1 MMILSWHMAGRISQG
16 CEKQTDISSEM
27 SVFYYTPATDFV
39 VKYKVLKK
47 RKGDRHADQRDH
59 SEDDAGY
66 HI

>member
-1 MMILSWHMAGRISQG
+1 ML
-16 CEKQTDISSEM
+16 KM
-27 SVFYYTPATDFV
+27 SVFYYTPDIDFV

-47 RKGDRHADQRDH
+47 QKGDRHADQRDH

>member
-1 MMILSWHMAGRISQG
+1 MHPQTNPDSPKH
-16 CEKQTDISSEM
+16 KQTDISSEM
-27 SVFYYTPATDFV
+27 SVFYYTPEPVFM

-47 RKGDRHADQRDH
+47 QKGDRHADQRDH